1 MLARS
6 APARG
11 ARRAG
16 RAVLTRFRERVDAA
30 GPDDRRAVAGVR
42 GRLLIA
48 VIFRLAGALAFDRE
62 RARQVHTSVEWR
74 VGQPD
79 GGAVLHTM
87 VIDEGRCRIRGRPLA
102 EPDLVIELAAEDLLR
117 LVAGLEDGVTLFG
130 RGRLKLNGDLG
141 VAMKLPR
148 LFRPG
153 RRSR

>member
-16 RAVLTRFRERVDAA
+16 RTVLIRFRERVDAA
-30 GPDDRRAVAGVR
+30 GPEDRRAVAGVR

-48 VIFRLAGALAFDRE
+48 AIFRLSPLAFDRE
-62 RARQVHTSVEWR
+62 RAREVQTSVEWR